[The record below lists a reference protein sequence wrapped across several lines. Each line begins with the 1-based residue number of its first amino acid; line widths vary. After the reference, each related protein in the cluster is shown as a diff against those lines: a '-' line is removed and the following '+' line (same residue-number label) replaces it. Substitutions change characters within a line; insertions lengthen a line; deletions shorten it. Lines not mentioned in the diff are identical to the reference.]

1 MHVAERVRRQV
12 EQHSS
17 RDPLPI
23 TISVGVGM
31 LEQDATADE
40 LVAVAD
46 RALIAAKAA
55 GKNLVWI
62 AGQGNRT
69 RQTP

>member
-1 MHVAERVRRQV
+1 V
-12 EQHSS
+12 EQHSVH
-17 RDPLPI
+17 DPLPI
-23 TISVGVGM
+23 TVSVGVGM
-31 LEQDATADE
+31 LEADATADE

-62 AGQGNRT
+62 AGHGNRP
-69 RQTP
+69 RHTP